1 MAKRRCTIDDVA
13 REVGVSDM
21 TVSRA
26 MNGMP
31 GLGSE
36 TRERVLEA
44 AKRLGYRPS
53 RVARALASRRS
64 TSLGIVLPDMAN
76 PFFAIL
82 AKAAT
87 DVART
92 AGKSVFV
99 MNTDESPALELAA
112 IETLRAEEIAGIIV
126 AGSRLPEAKLRAAVA
141 DFDAAVLVNRDFA
154 GPGRGCVN
162 VMDREGAAEAVAYLA
177 STGRKRIGLIA
188 GPVAAAGARRRCAG
202 YRDGLQRSGLAYAPA
217 LVRVGAPTIE
227 GGVAAGRELLSRAPW
242 IDAILAYNDLVAIG
256 VLRALEE
263 AGRSVPSDVAV
274 MGTDDVPYAA
284 IAKPSLS
291 TLRADIPLLGASAMR
306 LLLALEEEGEAE
318 PVPPQKPTV
327 VIREST

>member
-13 REVGVSDM
+13 KAAQVSCM

-26 MNGMP
+26 INGMP
-31 GLGSE
+31 GLGAE
-36 TRERVLEA
+36 TRERVLETA
-44 AKRLGYRPS
+44 RRLGYRPS
-53 RVARALASRRS
+53 RVARTLASRRS

-92 AGKSVFV
+92 AGRSVFV
-99 MNTDESPALELAA
+99 MNTDENPALEIEA
-112 IETLRAEEIAGIIV
+112 IESLRAEEIAGIIV
-126 AGSRLPEAKLRAAVA
+126 AGSRIPESKLRTAVA
-141 DFDAAVLVNRDFA
+141 DFDAAVLINRDFT

-162 VMDREGAAEAVAYLA
+162 VLDREGAAEAVAYLA
-177 STGRKRIGLIA
+177 STGRKRISLIA
-188 GPVAAAGARRRCAG
+188 GPVTAAGARRRCAG
-202 YRDGLQRSGLAYAPA
+202 YRDGLQRSGISSAPA

-227 GGVAAGRELLSRAPW
+227 GGIAATRELLSRAPR

-256 VLRALEE
+256 ALRALEE
-263 AGRSVPSDVAV
+263 AGLSVPGDVAV

-284 IAKPSLS
+284 ITKPALS
-291 TLRADIPLLGASAMR
+291 TVRADIPLLGESAMR
-306 LLLALEEEGEAE
+306 LLLALERGEDAE
-318 PVPPQKPTV
+318 PVPPQKPTI

>member
-13 REVGVSDM
+13 KAASVSGM

-31 GLGSE
+31 GLGAE

-44 AKRLGYRPS
+44 ARSLGYRPS

-64 TSLGIVLPDMAN
+64 SSLGIVLPDMAN

-87 DVART
+87 DIART

-99 MNTDESPALELAA
+99 MNTDENPELELAA
-112 IETLRAEEIAGIIV
+112 IESLRAEEIAGIIV
-126 AGSRLPEAKLRAAVA
+126 AGSRLPEGKLRAAVA
-141 DFDAAVLVNRDFA
+141 DFDAAVLVNRDFS

-162 VMDREGAAEAVAYLA
+162 VQDREGAAEAVAYLA
-177 STGRKRIGLIA
+177 SIGRRRIGLIA
-188 GPVAAAGARRRCAG
+188 GPVVAAGARRRCAG
-202 YRDGLQRSGLAYAPA
+202 YRDGLQRGGLSYAPA
-217 LVRVGAPTIE
+217 LVRAGVPTIE
-227 GGVAAGRELLSRAPW
+227 GGFEAARELLSRAPR
-242 IDAILAYNDLVAIG
+242 IDAVLAYNDLVAIG

-263 AGRSVPSDVAV
+263 SGRSVPGDVAV

-284 IAKPSLS
+284 ITKPALS
-291 TLRADIPLLGASAMR
+291 TVRADIPLLGASAMQ
-306 LLLALEEEGEAE
+306 LLLALEEDGEAQI
-318 PVPPQKPTV
+318 VPPQKPTI

>member
-1 MAKRRCTIDDVA
+1 MAKKRCTVDDVA
-13 REVGVSDM
+13 KAARVSGM

-87 DVART
+87 DVARE
-92 AGKSVFV
+92 ASRSVFV
-99 MNTDESPALELAA
+99 MNTDESPALELSA
-112 IETLRAEEIAGIIV
+112 IESLRAEEIAGIIV
-126 AGSRLPEAKLRAAVA
+126 AGSRLPEVKLRAAVA
-141 DFDAAVLVNRDFA
+141 DFDAAVLINRDFS

-162 VMDREGAAEAVAYLA
+162 VLDREGAAEAVAYLA
-177 STGRKRIGLIA
+177 SIGRKRIGLIA
-188 GPVAAAGARRRCAG
+188 GPATAAGARRRCAG
-202 YRDGLQRSGLAYAPA
+202 YRDGLQRGGLAYAPA

-227 GGVAAGRELLSRAPW
+227 GGVTAGRQLLSRSPRV
-242 IDAILAYNDLVAIG
+242 DAILAYNDLVAIG

-263 AGRSVPSDVAV
+263 AGRSVPGDVAV

-284 IAKPSLS
+284 IVKPALS
-291 TLRADIPLLGASAMR
+291 TVRADIPLLGASAMR
-306 LLLALEEEGEAE
+306 LLLALENGEEAE
-318 PVPPQKPTV
+318 IVPPQKPTI
-327 VIREST
+327 VIRESA